1 MRRNWLV
8 GVAVALALF
17 GLIRGLT
24 AGALWDPHEVT
35 VAEFGRRLALNLW
48 GGSQLRLPGADN
60 SVPVR
65 SELGRGELPFTLV
78 AIGFRIGGLSALAGR
93 LPLALTALVGLASLY
108 AGLATLWHRR
118 VALYGV
124 LVLATTPLY
133 FLQART
139 LLGEAATL
147 ACFAMAW
154 SGLAVACLA
163 GELSGRVRAGFA
175 LLGAV
180 GLYAGFWCRGAIVSV
195 AVPAL
200 AVGVPALLWRRHT
213 RAGFVGGVVTTL
225 LGLLAL
231 GLGAKALSLATQSG
245 DYSVFVGAATRSV
258 AVLPTFDVPFG
269 QLAHALF
276 PWSAALPLA
285 LVLTASGVGSAAKA
299 SAPRTAAVQSAA
311 LGLGLGLCAVGWL
324 SASVGALALPSVAC
338 FAVLVAVAVAEL
350 EQAERA
356 SPLLGLVVAAAV
368 LVIAIDLRENS
379 EKVLSGFELPSL
391 SLPESLQ
398 GFSSAV
404 WLAGGGA
411 LAVTAALCLYERD
424 DGTGARFERA
434 EYARVLAAWQRAWDG
449 NLLFAMLLLETM
461 LVGFLLLSA
470 ISERLVPLPQL
481 DGFGSFWRKLVAWG
495 AITLP
500 LTPLVPLLAML
511 GRDAARAL
519 FSSPRADEPKERVRA
534 QALLLGFAAVG
545 LAGSLSFYPAL
556 AAQVSPKEAFERYRA
571 LSGGSEPLGV
581 LGEQSGAARYQGA
594 PGALA
599 LDGADAACDWLTE
612 SGAQRRWLVLKSSE
626 LAELNACFRERA
638 RRNLPVLDARSSEVL
653 LASNRLGA
661 GEHDDSPLARS
672 VLDAPPQIEHPLHAV
687 LDQKLEVLGFDLRSA
702 AGVAERQLAPGEPYR
717 FTVYYRVLHGLS
729 GSWQSFVHL
738 DGLQRR
744 FNADHELVDG
754 KYPLR
759 LWRTGDIIADAT
771 EIRLEPNFSPGDY
784 RLYFGLF
791 IGERRLPVSEGPAA
805 EDRIQAGTLQVR

>member
-1 MRRNWLV
+1 VL
-8 GVAVALALF
+8 GVALTLALY

-48 GGSQLRLPGADN
+48 GASQLSLPGADN
-60 SVPVR
+60 SVPIR
-65 SELGRGELPFTLV
+65 ADLGRGELPFTLV
-78 AIGFRIGGLSALAGR
+78 AIGFRLGGLSALAGR
-93 LPLALTALVGLASLY
+93 LPLALVALAGLASLY
-108 AGLATLWHRR
+108 AALATLWQRR

-163 GELSGRVRAGFA
+163 DDLSRRARAGFA

-213 RAGFVGGVVTTL
+213 RAGFIGGIATTL

-231 GLGAKALSLATQSG
+231 GLGAKALSLAAQSG
-245 DYSVFVGAATRSV
+245 DYSVFVGAATRGV
-258 AVLPTFDVPFG
+258 AVLPTFDVSFG
-269 QLAHALF
+269 QLVHALF

-285 LVLTASGVGSAAKA
+285 LALTAGGAASLAKA
-299 SAPRTAAVQSAA
+299 SPPQAAAVQSAT
-311 LGLGLGLCAVGWL
+311 LGLGLGLGAVGWL
-324 SASVGALALPSVAC
+324 SASLGALALPSVAC

-350 EQAERA
+350 ERAERA

-368 LVIAIDLRENS
+368 LVIAIDLRENP
-379 EKVLSGFELPSL
+379 EKTLSGFELASV

-398 GFSSAV
+398 GFSSAL
-404 WLAGGGA
+404 WLVGGGA
-411 LAVTAALCLYERD
+411 LALLAAVCLYERT
-424 DGTGARFERA
+424 DGAGSRFARA

-449 NLLFAMLLLETM
+449 NLLFAMLLLEAM

-495 AITLP
+495 AITVP

-511 GRDAARAL
+511 GRDTARAL
-519 FSSPRADEPKERVRA
+519 FSRRRAEGPKERVRV
-534 QALLLGFAAVG
+534 QALFLGFAAVG

-599 LDGADAACDWLTE
+599 LDGVDTAFAWLTE
-612 SGAQRRWLVLKSSE
+612 NAAQRRWIVLKSGD
-626 LAELNACFRERA
+626 LAELNARFRERGP
-638 RRNLPVLDARSSEVL
+638 RNLPVLDARSSEVL
-653 LASNRLGA
+653 LASNRLRA
-661 GEHDDSPLARS
+661 GEHDDSPLAGS
-672 VLDAPPQIEHPLHAV
+672 VLDVPPPIEHPLHAV
-687 LDQKLEVLGFDLRSA
+687 LDQKLEVLGFNIRSA
-702 AGVAERQLAPGEPYR
+702 AGVAESELAPGELYR
-717 FTVYYRVLHGLS
+717 FTVYYRVLHELS
-729 GSWQSFVHL
+729 GSWQAFVHL

-759 LWRTGDIIADAT
+759 LWRPGDVIADAT
-771 EIRLEPNFSPGDY
+771 EIRLEPNFSPGNY